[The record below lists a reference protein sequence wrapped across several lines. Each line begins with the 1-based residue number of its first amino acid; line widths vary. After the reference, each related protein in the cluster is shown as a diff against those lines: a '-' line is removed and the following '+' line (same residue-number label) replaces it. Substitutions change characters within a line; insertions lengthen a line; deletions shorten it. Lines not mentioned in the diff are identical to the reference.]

1 MKQYDIGIIIN
12 KSEENLNG
20 SYGIIIEDY
29 LKEYFLVEIWNF
41 ELFEGAIIDSLPKQC
56 LRLAT
61 DEEIK
66 EYKRKFKEYCDRNES
81 PI

>member
-12 KSEENLNG
+12 YSEEALNG

-29 LKEYFLVEIWNF
+29 LKGYFLVEIWNF
-41 ELFEGAIIDSLPKQC
+41 ELFDGAIIDSLPKRC

-61 DEEIK
+61 EEEIK
-66 EYKRKFKEYCDRNES
+66 EYQIFRQERLRFN
-81 PI
+81 I